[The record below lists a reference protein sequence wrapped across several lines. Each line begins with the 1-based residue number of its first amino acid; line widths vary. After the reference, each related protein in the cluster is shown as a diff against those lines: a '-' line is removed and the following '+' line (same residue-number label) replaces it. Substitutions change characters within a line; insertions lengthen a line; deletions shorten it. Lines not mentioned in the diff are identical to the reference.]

1 LKKALSGYEANVII
15 DWVQEEHENYG
26 AWTYI
31 NPRITK
37 LFNRKIRFFG
47 RKPSAATAAGA
58 LKLHKIEEAE
68 LMQNI
73 FKPKNQ

>member
-1 LKKALSGYEANVII
+1 MKKALEGYDSNVVI

-31 NPRITK
+31 NPRLTN
-37 LFNRKIRFFG
+37 LFNRTIRYFG

-68 LMQNI
+68 LMQII
-73 FKPKNQ
+73 FQNK

>member
-1 LKKALSGYEANVII
+1 M
-15 DWVQEEHENYG
+15 
-26 AWTYI
+26 
-31 NPRITK
+31 NPRLTK
-37 LFNRKIRFFG
+37 LFKRKIRFFG

-73 FKPKNQ
+73 FPTQNKWEREIDLE